1 MGHKVHPYG
10 FRIGIIKPWLAKWY
24 ADRDYATLL
33 QEDMRIREL
42 VARQLSNAS
51 VSQVE
56 IERGINHVTV
66 TVHTAKPG
74 IVIGKGG
81 ANVEALRTNV
91 GKLTNKKVKLEIKE
105 ILQPE
110 LDGMLLA
117 QNVAGQLERR
127 IAFRKAIKQSI
138 QRTIKAG
145 AKGVKIQVS
154 GRLGGSEM
162 SRTEWDK
169 EGRIPLGTLRADISY
184 GVVHAHTTYGRIG
197 VKAWVYR
204 GEQLGE
210 RPGSART
217 EPRAPRRAAAGAR
230 SSTRGRRTN
239 LVGRW
244 SRRRAAAAT
253 ATVEAPEVAEE
264 PQRPVELEQ
273 PVTEAAPEAAAGRG
287 RDGNDGRGAEWS
299 RRHRSSSEDVAETTA
314 EPVASAAEPAEAPEA
329 ASGARGDGGARGGR
343 AGPRCIGAEAE
354 VEVEGFLT
362 MLMPK
367 RVKHRKVQRGRRAG
381 LAKGGTTVSFGD
393 FGLMAE
399 EVCWLTSRQIE
410 AARRAMT
417 HHIKRGGRVWIRV
430 FPDKPVTK
438 KPAEVRMGSGK
449 GAPDHWVAV
458 VKPGRVM
465 FEMSGVSEPIARE
478 AMRLAGH
485 KLPIS
490 TKFVIKEGQEHGHQ

>member
-169 EGRIPLGTLRADISY
+169 EGRVPLGTLRADISY

-217 EPRAPRRAAAGAR
+217 EPRAPRRGAAGA
-230 SSTRGRRTN
+230 STRTRPAGTRPAPAPSRASASATTSTEEAPPQRRPEVERPKAPARTKAP
-239 LVGRW
+239 
-244 SRRRAAAAT
+244 AAAAERKK
-253 ATVEAPEVAEE
+253 ATP
-264 PQRPVELEQ
+264 
-273 PVTEAAPEAAAGRG
+273 APEA
-287 RDGNDGRGAEWS
+287 
-299 RRHRSSSEDVAETTA
+299 
-314 EPVASAAEPAEAPEA
+314 PAPEA
-329 ASGARGDGGARGGR
+329 QAPASADAS
-343 AGPRCIGAEAE
+343 ASDEPS
-354 VEVEGFLT
+354 
-362 MLMPK
+362 
-367 RVKHRKVQRGRRAG
+367 
-381 LAKGGTTVSFGD
+381 AKES
-393 FGLMAE
+393 
-399 EVCWLTSRQIE
+399 
-410 AARRAMT
+410 
-417 HHIKRGGRVWIRV
+417 
-430 FPDKPVTK
+430 
-438 KPAEVRMGSGK
+438 
-449 GAPDHWVAV
+449 
-458 VKPGRVM
+458 
-465 FEMSGVSEPIARE
+465 
-478 AMRLAGH
+478 
-485 KLPIS
+485 
-490 TKFVIKEGQEHGHQ
+490 

>member
-10 FRIGIIKPWLAKWY
+10 FRLGIIKPWLAKWY

-33 QEDMRIREL
+33 QEDMRIRQL
-42 VARQLSNAS
+42 VDRQLSNAS

-66 TVHTAKPG
+66 TVHSAKPG

-81 ANVEALRTNV
+81 ANVEMLRTAV

-110 LDGMLLA
+110 LDGMLVA

-184 GVVHAHTTYGRIG
+184 GVVHARTTYGRIG

-217 EPRAPRRAAAGAR
+217 EPREARRPAR
-230 SSTRGRRTN
+230 TRTRTATTTGRA
-239 LVGRW
+239 
-244 SRRRAAAAT
+244 SAT
-253 ATVEAPEVAEE
+253 AVAE
-264 PQRPVELEQ
+264 RPAAEAS
-273 PVTEAAPEAAAGRG
+273 PAAP
-287 RDGNDGRGAEWS
+287 
-299 RRHRSSSEDVAETTA
+299 
-314 EPVASAAEPAEAPEA
+314 PEA
-329 ASGARGDGGARGGR
+329 
-343 AGPRCIGAEAE
+343 
-354 VEVEGFLT
+354 
-362 MLMPK
+362 
-367 RVKHRKVQRGRRAG
+367 
-381 LAKGGTTVSFGD
+381 
-393 FGLMAE
+393 
-399 EVCWLTSRQIE
+399 
-410 AARRAMT
+410 
-417 HHIKRGGRVWIRV
+417 
-430 FPDKPVTK
+430 
-438 KPAEVRMGSGK
+438 KPAEVEPVTTAAPAAAAGPAKASAAAPPASAPAPKRTSTRSAATKTAKAAAAKSAGTAKEQDGK
-449 GAPDHWVAV
+449 AELKG
-458 VKPGRVM
+458 G
-465 FEMSGVSEPIARE
+465 EE
-478 AMRLAGH
+478 
-485 KLPIS
+485 
-490 TKFVIKEGQEHGHQ
+490 

>member
-1 MGHKVHPYG
+1 LGHKVHPYG

-81 ANVEALRTNV
+81 ANVEALRTNI
-91 GKLTNKKVKLEIKE
+91 GKLTDKKVKLEIKE

-154 GRLGGSEM
+154 GRLGGAEM

-217 EPRAPRRAAAGAR
+217 EPRAPRRGTTGG
-230 SSTRGRRTN
+230 TRGRAATPAAAPAPAAPAAPR
-239 LVGRW
+239 R
-244 SRRRAAAAT
+244 SRATAAAAT
-253 ATVEAPEVAEE
+253 EATETTAADATMAET
-264 PQRPVELEQ
+264 
-273 PVTEAAPEAAAGRG
+273 PVTEATAAEAVEAPQVEAVATEAVATEAQAAPDAEATEATEAAEAEAEATEATAADAPAEPGPEAA
-287 RDGNDGRGAEWS
+287 DD
-299 RRHRSSSEDVAETTA
+299 
-314 EPVASAAEPAEAPEA
+314 AA
-329 ASGARGDGGARGGR
+329 
-343 AGPRCIGAEAE
+343 
-354 VEVEGFLT
+354 
-362 MLMPK
+362 
-367 RVKHRKVQRGRRAG
+367 
-381 LAKGGTTVSFGD
+381 
-393 FGLMAE
+393 
-399 EVCWLTSRQIE
+399 
-410 AARRAMT
+410 
-417 HHIKRGGRVWIRV
+417 
-430 FPDKPVTK
+430 
-438 KPAEVRMGSGK
+438 
-449 GAPDHWVAV
+449 
-458 VKPGRVM
+458 
-465 FEMSGVSEPIARE
+465 
-478 AMRLAGH
+478 
-485 KLPIS
+485 
-490 TKFVIKEGQEHGHQ
+490 KES

>member
-24 ADRDYATLL
+24 ADRDYATLI

-42 VARQLSNAS
+42 VGRQLANAS

-81 ANVEALRTNV
+81 ANVELLRTNI

-184 GVVHAHTTYGRIG
+184 GLVHAHTTYGRIG

-217 EPRAPRRAAAGAR
+217 EPRAPRRTATASGTGTRTRAAGAR
-230 SSTRGRRTN
+230 ATT
-239 LVGRW
+239 
-244 SRRRAAAAT
+244 SRARAAAPA
-253 ATVEAPEVAEE
+253 AAAVAEE
-264 PQRPVELEQ
+264 PR
-273 PVTEAAPEAAAGRG
+273 PEA
-287 RDGNDGRGAEWS
+287 EQ
-299 RRHRSSSEDVAETTA
+299 ET
-314 EPVASAAEPAEAPEA
+314 PA
-329 ASGARGDGGARGGR
+329 ASTN
-343 AGPRCIGAEAE
+343 GAEAS
-354 VEVEGFLT
+354 
-362 MLMPK
+362 
-367 RVKHRKVQRGRRAG
+367 
-381 LAKGGTTVSFGD
+381 GGES
-393 FGLMAE
+393 
-399 EVCWLTSRQIE
+399 
-410 AARRAMT
+410 
-417 HHIKRGGRVWIRV
+417 
-430 FPDKPVTK
+430 
-438 KPAEVRMGSGK
+438 
-449 GAPDHWVAV
+449 
-458 VKPGRVM
+458 
-465 FEMSGVSEPIARE
+465 
-478 AMRLAGH
+478 
-485 KLPIS
+485 
-490 TKFVIKEGQEHGHQ
+490 